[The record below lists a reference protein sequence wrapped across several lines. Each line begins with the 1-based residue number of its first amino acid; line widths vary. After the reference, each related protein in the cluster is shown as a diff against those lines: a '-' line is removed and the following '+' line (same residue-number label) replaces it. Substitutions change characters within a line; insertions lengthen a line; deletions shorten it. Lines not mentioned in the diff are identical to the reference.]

1 MSNVMTSSIHARLT
15 EAQRAEWDRIGAAD
29 WLRAALDLS
38 ANASRAGIAMVEQQ
52 TGTLYRFE
60 PLNRWCAA
68 HGVPV
73 LIAECPVNGEA
84 SAWQAEAWLQVY
96 GVDLN
101 VIFGKNAS

>member
-29 WLRAALDLS
+29 WLRNALDLS
-38 ANASRAGIAMVEQQ
+38 ANTSRAGIGLVEQR

-60 PLNRWCAA
+60 PLNRWCAV

-73 LIAECPVNGEA
+73 LMAECPVNGEA
-84 SAWQAEAWLQVY
+84 SAWPAEAWLKVH
-96 GVDLN
+96 GVDLSALF
-101 VIFGKNAS
+101 V